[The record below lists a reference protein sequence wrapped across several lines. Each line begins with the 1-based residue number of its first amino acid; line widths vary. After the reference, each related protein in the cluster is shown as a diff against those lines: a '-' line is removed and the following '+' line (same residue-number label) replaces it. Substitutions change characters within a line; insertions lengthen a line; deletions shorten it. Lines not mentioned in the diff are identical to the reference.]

1 MKRMKKI
8 AALLAA
14 CLLAAAMPGL
24 AESVSARANRDANVR
39 RGPSKRNDIVF
50 TLEKGEEAIVDET
63 VTEGGEEWCHITVP
77 GSSHGG
83 YILKELLDFTDDE
96 TTVIASEPF
105 EASAPA
111 AETWRAARTK
121 CEVNLRRSASA
132 NAVKIG
138 ELAALT
144 DVLAGETA
152 DGWTHVRA
160 GADEGYVQANLL
172 DYAPEGMIAAALT
185 AAPQAESGQTQE
197 EAPAGKRYPDGTN
210 LSRRID
216 SSYYY
221 YLVAESGGAE
231 QTLFSDDE
239 LAQYS
244 LLTVGDSGD
253 AVSALKTRLTELGYY
268 KDYLM
273 LGPEYSES
281 TTEYVKRFQQKNN
294 LPETGD
300 ADALTQALL
309 FSDYALGASAQAQSG
324 APVELKSA
332 RIVSY
337 NGASAVQ
344 VEFVNRTG
352 EALEG
357 FALQIIP
364 YSAYGEAVE
373 LADTLAAQ
381 AARTYPKNAGV
392 AKGATYSDGTRNSYF
407 TIKEGEY
414 FAGAMVTVASYTAGG
429 REIQIDSGSR
439 SWYAVGTAN
448 AADTTS
454 SKTQGRIGSAAEE
467 TGDEWDMGFACEYVL
482 PLYRKAYS
490 APEGLVVTSVEEN
503 NYGDW
508 AGLQPGDVLLALDT
522 TALTSTRALWQA
534 RDAIAQNA
542 TFELVFWRDGMYYAA
557 TMER

>member
-1 MKRMKKI
+1 MKRMKKL
-8 AALLAA
+8 AALALAA
-14 CLLAAAMPGL
+14 CLMAAGVPGL

-39 RGPSKRNDIVF
+39 KGPSKRNDIVF
-50 TLEKGEEAIVDET
+50 TLEKGEEAVVDET

-77 GSSHGG
+77 GSSHSG
-83 YILKELLDFTDDE
+83 YILRELLDFTDGE
-96 TTVIASEPF
+96 TMTIASEPLGT
-105 EASAPA
+105 EAPA

-121 CEVNLRRSASA
+121 CEVNLRRAASA
-132 NAVKIG
+132 NAMKIG

-152 DGWTHVRA
+152 DGWTHVLA

-172 DYAPEGMIAAALT
+172 DYAPKGMAAAQET
-185 AAPQAESGQTQE
+185 DAPQGEQPETQPEES
-197 EAPAGKRYPDGTN
+197 AKRYPDGTN

-221 YLVAESGGAE
+221 YLVAESGAE

-239 LAQYS
+239 IAQYS
-244 LLTVGDSGD
+244 LLTVGDSGE

-273 LGPEYSES
+273 LGPEYSDS
-281 TTEYVKRFQQKNN
+281 TAEYVKRFQQKNN

-300 ADALTQALL
+300 ADALTQTLL
-309 FSDYALGASAQAQSG
+309 FSEYALGASAQARSDE
-324 APVELKSA
+324 PIELKSA

-373 LADTLAAQ
+373 LADSLAAQ
-381 AARTYPKNAGV
+381 AARTYPKNASV
-392 AKGATYSDGTRNSYF
+392 AKGATYSDSARSSYF

-414 FAGAMVTVASYTAGG
+414 FAGAMVTVAVYTAGG
-429 REIQIDSGSR
+429 RETQIDSGSR
-439 SWYAVGTAN
+439 VWRALGTAN
-448 AADTTS
+448 AADTAS
-454 SKTQGRIGSAAEE
+454 SKTQGSIGSVADEAV
-467 TGDEWDMGFACEYVL
+467 DEWDMGFECEYVL

-508 AGLQPGDVLLALDT
+508 AGLQPGDVLLALNT

-534 RDAIAQNA
+534 RDAVAKNE
-542 TFELVFWRDGMYYAA
+542 TFEMVFWRDGMYYAA

>member
-1 MKRMKKI
+1 MKRMKRI

-39 RGPSKRNDIVF
+39 KGPSKRNDIVF

-63 VTEGGEEWCHITVP
+63 VTEGGEEWCHITVS

-83 YILKELLDFTDDE
+83 YILKELLDFTDGE

-105 EASAPA
+105 EASALA

-144 DVLAGETA
+144 DVLAGETT

-172 DYAPEGMIAAALT
+172 DYAPEGMTVAEET
-185 AAPQAESGQTQE
+185 AAPQAESAQAQQE
-197 EAPAGKRYPDGTN
+197 TPAGKRYPDGTD

-231 QTLFSDDE
+231 QTLFSDEE

-300 ADALTQALL
+300 ADTLTQALL

-324 APVELKSA
+324 EPIELKSA

-381 AARTYPKNAGV
+381 AARTYPKNASV
-392 AKGATYSDGTRNSYF
+392 AKGATYSDSARNSYF

-414 FAGAMVTVASYTAGG
+414 FAGATVTVAAYTAGG
-429 REIQIDSGSR
+429 REVQIDSGSR

-448 AADTTS
+448 AADTAS

-467 TGDEWDMGFACEYVL
+467 TDETWDMGFACEYVL

-490 APEGLVVTSVEEN
+490 APEGLVVTNVEAN

-508 AGLQPGDVLLALDT
+508 AGLQPGDVLLTLNT
-522 TALTSTRALWQA
+522 TALTSTRALWQV
-534 RDAIAQNA
+534 RDAIAQNE

>member
-1 MKRMKKI
+1 MKRMKKL
-8 AALLAA
+8 AALLLAA

-24 AESVSARANRDANVR
+24 AQSVSARVNRDANVR
-39 RGPSKRNDIVF
+39 KGPSKRNDIVF

-77 GSSHGG
+77 GSSHSG
-83 YILKELLDFTDDE
+83 YILKELLDFTDGG
-96 TTVIASEPF
+96 TTVIASEPL
-105 EASAPA
+105 ETSAPA

-172 DYAPEGMIAAALT
+172 DYAPEGMIAAEET
-185 AAPQAESGQTQE
+185 AAPQAESAQE
-197 EAPAGKRYPDGTN
+197 ETPAGKRYPDGTN

-231 QTLFSDDE
+231 QTLFTDDE

-244 LLTVGDSGD
+244 PLTVGDSGD

-324 APVELKSA
+324 EPIELKSA

-381 AARTYPKNAGV
+381 AARTYPKNASV
-392 AKGATYSDGTRNSYF
+392 AKGATYSDSARNGYF

-414 FAGAMVTVASYTAGG
+414 FAGAMVTVAAYTAGG

-448 AADTTS
+448 AADIAS

-467 TGDEWDMGFACEYVL
+467 TAETWDMGFACEYVL

-490 APEGLVVTSVEEN
+490 APEGLVVTSVEAN

-508 AGLQPGDVLLALDT
+508 AGLQPGDVLLTLNT

-534 RDAIAQNA
+534 RDAIAQNE

>member
-14 CLLAAAMPGL
+14 CLLVAAMPGL

-83 YILKELLDFTDDE
+83 YILKELLDFTDGE

-172 DYAPEGMIAAALT
+172 DYAPEGMTSAEET
-185 AAPQAESGQTQE
+185 TAPQAESAQAQQE
-197 EAPAGKRYPDGTN
+197 TPAGKRYPDGTD

-414 FAGAMVTVASYTAGG
+414 FTGAMVTVASYTAGG

-454 SKTQGRIGSAAEE
+454 SKMQGRIGSAAEE

>member
-1 MKRMKKI
+1 MKRMKKL
-8 AALLAA
+8 AALLLAA

-24 AESVSARANRDANVR
+24 AQSVSARANRDANVR
-39 RGPSKRNDIVF
+39 KGPSKRNDIVF

-77 GSSHGG
+77 GSSHSG
-83 YILKELLDFTDDE
+83 YILKELLDFTDGE
-96 TTVIASEPF
+96 TTVIASESL
-105 EASAPA
+105 ETSAPA

-172 DYAPEGMIAAALT
+172 DYAPEGMIAVEET
-185 AAPQAESGQTQE
+185 AAPQAESAQE
-197 EAPAGKRYPDGTN
+197 ETPAGKRYPDGTN

-231 QTLFSDDE
+231 QTLFTDDE

-244 LLTVGDSGD
+244 PLTVGDSGD

-294 LPETGD
+294 LSETGD

-324 APVELKSA
+324 EPIELKSA

-381 AARTYPKNAGV
+381 AARTYPKNASV
-392 AKGATYSDGTRNSYF
+392 AKGATYSDSARNSYF

-414 FAGAMVTVASYTAGG
+414 FAGAMVTVAAYTAGG
-429 REIQIDSGSR
+429 REVQIDSGSR

-448 AADTTS
+448 AADTAS

-467 TGDEWDMGFACEYVL
+467 PAETWDMGFACEYVL

-490 APEGLVVTSVEEN
+490 APEGLVVTNVEAN

-508 AGLQPGDVLLALDT
+508 AGLQPGDVLLTLNT

-534 RDAIAQNA
+534 RDAIAQNE

>member
-83 YILKELLDFTDDE
+83 YILKELLDFTDGE

-172 DYAPEGMIAAALT
+172 DHAPEGMIVAEET
-185 AAPQAESGQTQE
+185 AAPQAESAQVQQE
-197 EAPAGKRYPDGTN
+197 TPAGKRYPDGTD

-239 LAQYS
+239 LTQYS

-392 AKGATYSDGTRNSYF
+392 AKGVTYSDGTRNSYF

-414 FAGAMVTVASYTAGG
+414 FAGAMVTVASYPAGG
-429 REIQIDSGSR
+429 REIQIDSGSC